1 MSRTRI
7 RRKDLRQPD
16 EFIEITGRVWQW
28 LLANRRGVFILAG
41 AALVV
46 MAGLVGA
53 REVRDA
59 RARSAAETFRKAAA
73 LLAEGEDAAAVEVL
87 EEVKPVGAYGAL
99 AELYRGHAALQAND
113 PAKAAT
119 VFQDVADRAELPAY
133 LRQEALYNLA
143 FAESLQGKSA
153 EALERYRAAAD
164 LPGPFGVDALLNAG
178 ALSSAAGRVDV
189 AREFY
194 ERAVSDAQ
202 ADGEAQEDLR
212 RVAERRLAG
221 LAP

>member
-16 EFIEITGRVWQW
+16 EFIEITGRAWQW
-28 LLANRRGVFILAG
+28 LLANRRGVAILAG
-41 AALVV
+41 VALAVV
-46 MAGLVGA
+46 AVGVGA
-53 REVRDA
+53 REFREA
-59 RARSAAETFRKAAA
+59 RARSAAETFRKAAT
-73 LLAEGEDAAAVEVL
+73 LLAEGENAAAVQVLAEVR
-87 EEVKPVGAYGAL
+87 PVGAYGAL

-113 PAKAAT
+113 PAKAAG
-119 VFQDVADRAELPAY
+119 VFQNVAERAELPEY

-143 FAESLQGKSA
+143 FAEGLQGKSA
-153 EALERYRAAAD
+153 EALERYRAAAEI
-164 LPGPFGVDALLNAG
+164 PGPFGVDALLNAG
-178 ALSSAAGRVDV
+178 ALSSAAGRVDA

-194 ERAVSDAQ
+194 ERALSDAQ

-212 RVAERRLAG
+212 RVAERRLGG